1 MATFVPDS
9 GTWEFVRIPTKA
21 NTVYTYGAAYY
32 NDGTDNVDA
41 VTTTEEI
48 NGIIMEAKASA
59 ANTNPITVAI
69 PRSPQCTFRG
79 TVGTGTLTAA
89 YIGRLVDLASSTTVD
104 ITASTE
110 DALEVVG
117 FISATEGIFKINY
130 SKGKE

>member
-1 MATFVPDS
+1 MSVFVPDS
-9 GTWEFVRIPTKA
+9 GTWDYVRIPTKA
-21 NTVYTYGAAYY
+21 NTAYTAGACFTS
-32 NDGTDNVDA
+32 DGTDNVE
-41 VTTTEEI
+41 VTTTTEETY
-48 NGIIMEAKASA
+48 GIIVEGKTSA
-59 ANTNPITVAI
+59 NNTNFITVAV

-89 YIGRLVDLASSTTVD
+89 FIGRYVDFASSTEVD
-104 ITASTE
+104 VSASTE